1 MPQLDIGI
9 FFLEVFFN
17 FLCFWFFYFFL
28 LKTIFPKLNFS
39 LKVRKSKIKQLGLNF
54 IKFKR
59 KIKILFSFKLIKDSF
74 FISYI
79 FNLKNIKKNMLSLV
93 AFKTFYFSFFF
104 NKNKFYI
111 DSFLKNKL
119 GINYL
124 LS

>member
-39 LKVRKSKIKQLGLNF
+39 LIVRKSKIKQLSLNF

-59 KIKILFSFKLIKDSF
+59 KIKTLFSFKIIRDSF

-79 FNLKNIKKNMLSLV
+79 FNLKNMKKNILSLV
-93 AFKTFYFSFFF
+93 IFKAFYFSFFL
-104 NKNKFYI
+104 NKNKQHI
-111 DSFLKNKL
+111 DSSLKSKL